1 MLRTIRTA
9 GWLLCLLSLPALAQH
24 APVLSLDTILQ
35 RIDRN
40 NIQLRAYALKAE
52 AYRYSADAATAWMAP
67 MVGAGTFMTPYPG
80 QKVMEGNKGS
90 LMFQVEQDI
99 PNTARLRAKQRYIA
113 SQGDIAM
120 AGREVTLNDLRAQ
133 AKRLYY
139 NWIIAAERI
148 RLLQQNQQIIETMKK
163 IAEVRYPYNQSQ
175 LGSIYKA
182 EARVTGNH
190 NMIHMQH
197 GLIDKARAWLNSLMN
212 RPGTEAFRIDTSLE
226 PVFAPAA
233 TYDTAALAAARKD
246 VWKMNA
252 GIHSMQLNIDA
263 MKQERKPDFKVSFSH
278 MSPFGA
284 GMPRMYS
291 VMGMVSIP
299 IVPWASRMY
308 KNEVKAMELNVQSME
323 MEKAGMLQETQGM
336 LYGME
341 EEIRNMQEHIAIT
354 ESKIIPALQRT
365 LDADFL
371 SYQENRLE
379 LPVIIDAWEAL
390 TMAQSGLLDEKL
402 RYYEMIVEY
411 EKALY
416 R

>member
-1 MLRTIRTA
+1 MLRNIRTA
-9 GWLLCLLSLPALAQH
+9 GWLLCLLPLPALAQEL
-24 APVLSLDTILQ
+24 PVLSLDTILQ

-40 NIQLRAYALKAE
+40 NVQLRAYAPKAE
-52 AYRYSADAATAWMAP
+52 AYRYSAEAATGWMAP
-67 MVGAGTFMTPYPG
+67 MVGVGTFMTPYPG
-80 QKVMEGNKGS
+80 QQVMDANKGS
-90 LMFQVEQDI
+90 LMFQIEQDI
-99 PNTARLRAKQRYIA
+99 PNTAKLRARRRYIA
-113 SQGDIAM
+113 SQGNIVM
-120 AGREVTLNDLRAQ
+120 AGREVTLNELRAQ

-197 GLIDKARAWLNSLMN
+197 GVIDKARAWLNSLMN
-212 RPGTEAFRIDTSLE
+212 RPGMEPFRIDTTLE
-226 PVFAPAA
+226 PVFVPAP
-233 TYDTAALAAARKD
+233 TYDTAALAVARKD

-252 GIHSMQLNIDA
+252 GIHSMQLNIEA
-263 MKQERKPDFKVSFSH
+263 MKQERKPDFRLSFGH
-278 MSPFGA
+278 MSPFA
-284 GMPRMYS
+284 SGMPKMYS

-299 IVPWASRMY
+299 IVPWASSMY
-308 KNEVKAMELNVQSME
+308 KNEVKAMELNVRSME
-323 MEKAGMLQETQGM
+323 MEKAGMLREAQGM

-354 ESKIIPALQRT
+354 EDKIIPALQRT